1 MRRNGQLIVVG
12 AGGHA
17 LSVADAAISSGWTIG
32 GFYSPEGSGPAS
44 ILGPILSELEAE
56 HVLGRAFALGIG
68 TNYSRELA
76 LRDITSRFP
85 DAEIAPIIHKSAWV
99 SPQATVYPGAT
110 VLAHA
115 AVGPGSTV
123 ETGALLN
130 TGASLDHE
138 GILGN
143 FASLGPGAKTGGH
156 VTIGSRT
163 MVGMQATI
171 LQGITVGND
180 VVVGAHSLVNK
191 EVKSNSVTFGVPA
204 RVIRTRLI
212 DDPYY

>member
-1 MRRNGQLIVVG
+1 MCRNGQLIVVG

-17 LSVADAAISSGWTIG
+17 LSVADAAVSSGWTIG
-32 GFYSPEGSGPAS
+32 GFYSPEGLGPAS
-44 ILGPILSELEAE
+44 VLGPILSELESE
-56 HVLGRAFALGIG
+56 HVVGRAFALGIG
-68 TNYSRELA
+68 TNYTRELA

-85 DAEIAPIIHKSAWV
+85 DVEIAPIIHKSAWV

-115 AVGPGSTV
+115 AVGAGSIV

-130 TGASLDHE
+130 SGASLDHE

-143 FASLGPGAKTGGH
+143 FASLGPGARTGGH
-156 VTIGSRT
+156 VIIGSRT
-163 MVGMQATI
+163 MIGIQA
-171 LQGITVGND
+171 GIQHGVTVGSD
-180 VVVGAHSLVNK
+180 CVVGGHSFVNSDLA
-191 EVKSNSVTFGVPA
+191 SNIVAWGTPA
-204 RVIRTRLI
+204 RTVRTRLK

>member
-17 LSVADAAISSGWTIG
+17 LSVADAALSSGWTIG

-56 HVLGRAFALGIG
+56 DVPGRAFALGIG

-76 LRDITSRFP
+76 LREITSRFP

-99 SPQATVYPGAT
+99 SPQAMVYPGAT

-138 GILGN
+138 AILRN
-143 FASLGPGAKTGGH
+143 FASLGPGARTGGN

-180 VVVGAHSLVNK
+180 VVVGANSLVQ
-191 EVKSNSVTFGVPA
+191 EDVESNSVTFGIPA
-204 RVIRTRLI
+204 RVVRTRLN